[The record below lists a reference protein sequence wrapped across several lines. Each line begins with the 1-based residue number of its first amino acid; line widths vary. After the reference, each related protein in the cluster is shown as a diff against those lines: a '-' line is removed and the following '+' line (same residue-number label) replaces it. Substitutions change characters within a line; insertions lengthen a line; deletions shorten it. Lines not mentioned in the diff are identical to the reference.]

1 MSSILETVL
10 VHRVGPCEV
19 YKVSWEGAIVKKAM
33 IEKKK
38 YHSYVFDRVTGGEF
52 LRYRKEARV
61 GELVCRL
68 YGTLT

>member
-1 MSSILETVL
+1 
-10 VHRVGPCEV
+10 
-19 YKVSWEGAIVKKAM
+19 M

-38 YHSYVFDRVTGGEF
+38 YHGYVFDRVTGGEF
-52 LRYRKEARV
+52 LRYRKEARG